1 MAWQSQTLDSPLRS
15 LAHTQSLRAH
25 HSVAIN
31 KTFAGFSYQTAATPR
46 FLVGKTRTQPTAPLP
61 LPLAPRGGAAGQG
74 GFVPP
79 PLLRGS
85 ARAVTPSER
94 SPRRRPEPPR
104 GRSRASRPTTSAAGS
119 ARRRAPQPP
128 GRASQVWPQ
137 APLLPCRHC
146 ASFGCFLD
154 RRALVLALGFVMS
167 SHMFLI
173 SFRGTNAGGPGGILP
188 RVLALLV
195 LLAFFSWLGP

>member
-25 HSVAIN
+25 HPVAIN

-74 GFVPP
+74 GFLPP

-128 GRASQVWPQ
+128 GRASQVRPQ
-137 APLLPCRHC
+137 ASAPPVPALRVIWMFLGSASPSACAGIRHVEFFDQLLWHEC
-146 ASFGCFLD
+146 
-154 RRALVLALGFVMS
+154 RRAGWNLA
-167 SHMFLI
+167 
-173 SFRGTNAGGPGGILP
+173 
-188 RVLALLV
+188 
-195 LLAFFSWLGP
+195 